1 MYITEDDFQKT
12 VALQRA
18 ERVLL
23 GVISK
28 ALASRCEHTAYLQ
41 TLHARTKLMLSQ
53 HLNKELTNSS
63 GTSELR

>member
-18 ERVLL
+18 DR
-23 GVISK
+23 
-28 ALASRCEHTAYLQ
+28 ALINIIGRAMARRCEHTAYLQ

-53 HLNKELTNSS
+53 QLNNELTNRS

>member
-18 ERVLL
+18 ERVLIGVL
-23 GVISK
+23 GK
-28 ALASRCEHTAYLQ
+28 AIARRCEHTAYLQ
-41 TLHARTKLMLSQ
+41 TLHARTKLILSQ
-53 HLNKELTNSS
+53 HLNKELTNKS

>member
-1 MYITEDDFQKT
+1 MYISEDDFQKT

-18 ERVLL
+18 DRALIN
-23 GVISK
+23 VIGR
-28 ALASRCEHTAYLQ
+28 AMARRCEHTAYLQ

-53 HLNKELTNSS
+53 HLNNELTNRS